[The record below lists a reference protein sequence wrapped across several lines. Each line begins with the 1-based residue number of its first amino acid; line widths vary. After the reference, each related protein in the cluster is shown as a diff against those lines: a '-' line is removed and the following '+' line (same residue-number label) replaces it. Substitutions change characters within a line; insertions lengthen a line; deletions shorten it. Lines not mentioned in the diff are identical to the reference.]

1 MASSL
6 RRSGRRRL
14 LLSTT
19 AVVLGAVLGLSACSG
34 SGESAPASSET
45 LTVGLPGS
53 LGSLYVGQEAG
64 VLNYYVSALSQEGL
78 VALDSVGNL
87 VPALATSWDQPDA
100 KTYVYE
106 IRDDAKFQ
114 NGEPV
119 TIDDILYSIEQSG
132 DAEVSPQ
139 FAYWYE
145 NVDSVEQTGDWQIT
159 ITLKEP
165 DVGFVWV
172 PSASAGLTIAPKS
185 FWEANAGEVGS
196 ATALLMGTGPYQV
209 TEFVPDSHITLDA
222 VDTWWGGEPEFE
234 SVRFEVI
241 PDDNTRLLA
250 LEKNNIDLAF
260 NVPLQQA
267 ESWAK
272 TSGVTVD
279 SIPNRSYEGLTFD
292 TSVAPFDDV
301 HVRKAIAM
309 SVDRDSIA
317 EKVFAGRAEVATSI
331 LTPSQLE
338 TVGTPEEARATLAEI
353 PQVEFDLDAAKAEL
367 ALSDSPDGFTAEI
380 TYPNTVPEL
389 GLVAQSMAQN
399 LAEIGITLE
408 VKELPISSWIE
419 TLGDGVHG
427 LGFMSYNS
435 TTGDPAELIG
445 WFLGPD
451 NPANY
456 DNAEVLGTIEQA
468 RSEVDLQQRIDL
480 LVQANA
486 LAALDTPYLPIVW
499 NVRTTAVSDTL
510 QLTDNE
516 TFTFV
521 TPWAATATRVK

>member
-1 MASSL
+1 MTARL
-6 RRSGRRRL
+6 RGPRRRGFL
-14 LLSTT
+14 VG
-19 AVVLGAVLGLSACSG
+19 AAAMMLGATLGLSACSTPA
-34 SGESAPASSET
+34 APPAAENGT

-53 LGSLYVGQEAG
+53 IASLYVGKEAG

-106 IRDDAKFQ
+106 IREDAKFQ

-119 TIDDILYSIEQSG
+119 TVDDVLESIEQSS

-139 FAYWYE
+139 FSYWYE
-145 NVDSVEQTGDWQIT
+145 NVDSVKQTGDWEVT
-159 ITLKEP
+159 ITLKDP
-165 DVGFVWV
+165 DVGFAWV

-185 FWEANAGEVGS
+185 FWEEHEGEIG
-196 ATALLMGTGPYQV
+196 TASSLLVGTGPFKV
-209 TEFVPDSHITLDA
+209 TEFVPDSHIQMEA
-222 VDTWWGGEPEFE
+222 VDTWWGGTPEFE
-234 SVRFEVI
+234 EVRFEVI
-241 PDDNTRLLA
+241 PDNNTRLLA
-250 LEKNNIDLAF
+250 LQKHTIDLTF

-267 ESWAK
+267 DQWAK
-272 TSGVTVD
+272 TEGISVD
-279 SIPNRSYEGLTFD
+279 SVPNRSYEGLTFD
-292 TSVAPFDDV
+292 ASVAPFNDPY
-301 HVRKAIAM
+301 VRKAIAH
-309 SVDRDSIA
+309 SLDRAGIA

-338 TVGTPEEARATLAEI
+338 TVGTPEAARETLATI
-353 PQVEFDLDAAKAEL
+353 PQLDFDLEAAKTEL
-367 ALSDSPDGFTAEI
+367 AASNSPDGFEAEI

-389 GLVAQSMAQN
+389 GLVAQSLAQN
-399 LAEIGITLE
+399 LKELGITLT

-419 TLGDGVHG
+419 TLQDGVHG
-427 LGFMSYNS
+427 LSFMSYNS

-451 NPANY
+451 NPASY
-456 DNAEVLGTIEQA
+456 DNPAVQKKIAQA
-468 RSEVDLQQRIDL
+468 RTEVDLAKRIDL
-480 LVQANA
+480 LIEANTI
-486 LAALDTPYLPIVW
+486 AAADTPYLPIVW

-510 QLTDNE
+510 KLADNN

-521 TPWAATATRVK
+521 TPWAAKASRAK